1 MYNVFEFILSPH
13 SPPFTWTQESV
24 VHKVQGHLKES
35 CSQFPRLSY
44 LSDKE
49 VLRVM
54 SHNGDPMAIMP
65 LITRVFPSIK
75 SLQCTEIIS
84 NQSSVSFRKLK
95 SDIEEGANAYTR
107 SCILLM
113 YMGYVN

>member
-1 MYNVFEFILSPH
+1 MY
-13 SPPFTWTQESV
+13 
-24 VHKVQGHLKES
+24 KVQGHLKES
-35 CSQFPRLSY
+35 CSQFPRLCY

-54 SHNGDPMAIMP
+54 SHNGQPMAIMP

-84 NQSSVSFRKLK
+84 NQSSVSFRKPK
-95 SDIEEGANAYTR
+95 SDIEEGAIHNMHA
-107 SCILLM
+107 CIQMLNVLC
-113 YMGYVN
+113 